1 MQGEVCFFFL
11 SSCISFYGFSE
22 KMDVSQTYHG
32 NHFTKY
38 VNQASMLYVLDL
50 HSDNETIRLI
60 IIRVITVICVTY
72 LSVKLEEN
80 WAIPS
85 DHVR

>member
-1 MQGEVCFFFL
+1 MSVVNIALHIVRKLLKIVLEFSLQGEVCFFFFL
-11 SSCISFYGFSE
+11 SFFLHSFYGFSE

-50 HSDNETIRLI
+50 HSDNETH
-60 IIRVITVICVTY
+60 Y
-72 LSVKLEEN
+72 
-80 WAIPS
+80 
-85 DHVR
+85 